1 MADEAR
7 ITREAGD
14 QLVLLT
20 TSITAH
26 EVVQLPSGLA
36 GVNDRSGAV
45 NSGGTAN
52 PTSHGCFTVIK
63 STGFVALPGNC
74 AYWDH
79 SANACTY
86 KKVNDRDF
94 YIGRF
99 TQDAASAAT
108 FVEVDL
114 NADPPYDIDINRDPV
129 RTVIVGT
136 QGLNTMGVFRRGGC
150 SKFLLSATNEAQKMD
165 ILSKDGFATGANAIV
180 EWAFEVADDG
190 AGTAVDV
197 SIGAASATHA
207 TDASSITNRLFVH
220 FDANAVSIYAESAD
234 GTTTVALTDTTID
247 YTLGSRHQVW
257 FDMRNPADVQIYI
270 DGSLVLGSTVFDVSA
285 SASVWYLLAH
295 VEKTSSTDAYDM
307 DIDWGRVHYAE
318 Q

>member
-7 ITREAGD
+7 ITREFGD

-26 EVVQLPSGLA
+26 EVIQLPNGLA
-36 GVNDRSGAV
+36 GVNDRSGAT
-45 NSGGTAN
+45 NSGGTVN
-52 PTSHGCFTVIK
+52 PTSVGCFTVMK
-63 STGFVALPGNC
+63 SSGFVALPGNR

-114 NADPPYDIDINRDPV
+114 NADPPYDIDIARDPV
-129 RTVIVGT
+129 RTVTVGT
-136 QGLNTMGVFRRGGC
+136 QGYNTMGVFRRGGAH
-150 SKFLLSATNEAQKMD
+150 KFILSTTSEAQKMD

-180 EWAFEVADDG
+180 EGAFEVIDDG

-197 SIGAASATHA
+197 SLGIASATHA
-207 TDASSITNRLFVH
+207 TDASSITNRFFIH
-220 FDANAVSIYAESAD
+220 FDANAVDIYAESAD
-234 GTTTVALTDTTID
+234 GTTTVALTDTTIN
-247 YTLGSRHQVW
+247 YTLGTRHEW
-257 FDMRNPADVQIYI
+257 WMDCRNPADCQLYI
-270 DGSLVLGSTVFDVSA
+270 DGSLVLSATVFDISA

-295 VEKTSSTDAYDM
+295 IEKTSAADIYDADLE
-307 DIDWGRVHYAE
+307 WLRVHYAE

>member
-7 ITREAGD
+7 SIRDFGD
-14 QLVLLT
+14 QRVLLT
-20 TSITAH
+20 TSITAF
-26 EVVQLPSGLA
+26 EVIQTPSGLA
-36 GVNDRSGAV
+36 GVNDISGAK
-45 NSGGTAN
+45 NSGEYVEPTTAGIF
-52 PTSHGCFTVIK
+52 SIVK
-63 STGFVALPGNC
+63 ATGFVALPGNC
-74 AYWDH
+74 CYWDH
-79 SANACTY
+79 SANNCTY
-86 KKVNDRDF
+86 KKVNDRD
-94 YIGRF
+94 YYVGRF
-99 TQDAASAAT
+99 AEDVSSAGTQ
-108 FVEVDL
+108 VLVDL
-114 NADPPYDIDINRDPV
+114 NSDPPYDIDINRDPV

-150 SKFLLSATNEAQKMD
+150 SKFILSATNEAQKMD

-207 TDASSITNRLFVH
+207 TDASSITNRLFIH
-220 FDANAVSIYAESAD
+220 FDANAVDIYAESAD
-234 GTTTVALTDTTID
+234 GTTTVALTDTTIN

-270 DGSLVLGSTVFDVSA
+270 DGSLVLTATVFDVSA
-285 SASVWYLLAH
+285 SASTWYLLAH